1 MKNVLVVFGTRP
13 EAIKM
18 APVVRALT
26 ARPDLYA
33 VSVCVTAQHR
43 GLLDQVLKFFDLTPD
58 YDLNIMAPGQDLY
71 DVTGKALY
79 GMREVLKQSA
89 PDLVLVHGDTTT
101 AFTAAL
107 AAFYARI
114 PVGHVE
120 AGLRTY
126 DMDSPFPEEF
136 NRQAIGRMAD
146 LHFAPTRQARGNLL
160 KEGVSGE
167 KIFVTGNTSIDA
179 LLWAKGQVLE
189 SAAPAGKTIL
199 ITAHR
204 RENFG
209 EGIANI
215 CAAVKELAEKY
226 PDMGFVYPVHP
237 NPNVAGP
244 VQAALGGLPN
254 VRLEAPYDYP
264 DFVRAMNDAY
274 LILTDSGGVQE
285 EAPSLGK
292 PVLVLRDTTERPE
305 AVAAG
310 TARLIGA
317 NAAAITRAV
326 VNLIED
332 KAAYDAMATAANPYG
347 EGRAAHHIE
356 HAVQQWAYPEVHP
369 GLSATLSPVARVTP
383 PADVP
388 RGLRAVNG

>member
-1 MKNVLVVFGTRP
+1 
-13 EAIKM
+13 M
-18 APVVRALT
+18 APVVMALKR
-26 ARPDLYA
+26 RPDLYK

-43 GLLDQVLKFFDLTPD
+43 SMLDQVLNFFNLTPD
-58 YDLNIMAPGQDLY
+58 YDLDIMAPGQDLY
-71 DVTGKALY
+71 DVTSKALL
-79 GMREVLKQSA
+79 GMRSVMNAVK

-136 NRQAIGRMAD
+136 NRQAIGRMAT
-146 LHFAPTRQARGNLL
+146 LHFAPTAKARDNLL
-160 KEGVSGE
+160 NEGVPAE
-167 KIFVTGNTSIDA
+167 QIYVTGNTSIDA
-179 LLWAKGQVLE
+179 LLWAKSRVGSPEAADTKKVLV
-189 SAAPAGKTIL
+189 
-199 ITAHR
+199 TAHR

-215 CAAVKELAEKY
+215 CAAVKELAAKY
-226 PDMGFVYPVHP
+226 PDMEFIYPVHP

-244 VQAALGGLPN
+244 VHAALGGLPN
-254 VRLEAPYDYP
+254 VRLDAPYDYP

-305 AVAAG
+305 AVEAG
-310 TARLIGA
+310 TAKLIGA
-317 NAAAITRAV
+317 ITSAIVKETV
-326 VNLIED
+326 SLIENE
-332 KAAYDAMATAANPYG
+332 AAYVEMANAANPYG
-347 EGRAAHHIE
+347 DGKAAAYIE
-356 HAVQQWAYPEVHP
+356 NSLQDWVYN
-369 GLSATLSPVARVTP
+369 LSAQAKSKA
-383 PADVP
+383 A
-388 RGLRAVNG
+388 